1 MEGKSIFIALLTKQ
15 FNYTKI
21 LSNLSAVLATEPN
34 RFIIFKEPIPDKV
47 LPDHVIRTEKVANEG
62 SCRVECYLEPNCVS
76 LNVGPA
82 DEGGHTCEL
91 NNATDESPTKS
102 NLKERQHYVHY
113 AIEVLRVTL
122 HLAKNRLDNANT
134 TLLKMMAL
142 I

>member
-1 MEGKSIFIALLTKQ
+1 MNENQVKIQTFVEFPKERHCKVNPCSLHCLH
-15 FNYTKI
+15 TKI

-62 SCRVECYLEPNCVS
+62 SCRVKCYLEPNCVS

-82 DEGGHTCEL
+82 DEGGRTCEL

-102 NLKERQHYVHY
+102 NLKERQHYIHY
-113 AIEVLRVTL
+113 AIEVCMLL
-122 HLAKNRLDNANT
+122 YI
-134 TLLKMMAL
+134 LLK
-142 I
+142 